1 MEEMSK
7 NHTSKICSIS
17 DDDKCSR
24 KNNKPEKRDGIWQG
38 EEVPLLS
45 RVTWEGPLSCGASN
59 TWQCRASEE
68 FLAGSNRVTFVFS
81 DLSGKDKLEG
91 DKNTARG
98 TCEKT
103 VSVV

>member
-45 RVTWEGPLSCGASN
+45 QIIWEGPLSYGALN
-59 TWQCRASEE
+59 TWQCGASEE
-68 FLAGSNRVTFVFS
+68 FLAGSNRTTFVFS
-81 DLSGKDKLEG
+81 DLCGKDKLER
-91 DKNTARG
+91 DKVQPGAP
-98 TCEKT
+98 
-103 VSVV
+103 V